1 MIWEFAVRCSMG
13 RMGQFQWFQPFHR
26 FATFIIG
33 IEPFQ
38 SFQSF
43 HRYARFQ
50 LFDELTMS
58 GPNLTTASLCSN
70 RLTRPPPLNLTG
82 SSRSKRNRFEDKF
95 EICWNGE
102 SIHAHRS
109 DRLPCFMWLLNA
121 RRRLRPERRLKDS
134 SPNCS
139 IRSPNV
145 CRIRTRRELP
155 CIENSGNVENE
166 GQHRSR

>member
-70 RLTRPPPLNLTG
+70 RLTRPPPLQPHRFQSFQTQSFRGQIRNL
-82 SSRSKRNRFEDKF
+82 
-95 EICWNGE
+95 
-102 SIHAHRS
+102 
-109 DRLPCFMWLLNA
+109 L
-121 RRRLRPERRLKDS
+121 ER
-134 SPNCS
+134 
-139 IRSPNV
+139 
-145 CRIRTRRELP
+145 
-155 CIENSGNVENE
+155 
-166 GQHRSR
+166 